1 MYRNIIFV
9 IAALMLTSCSLIS
22 NTYLAAPISGTVID
36 SETKKPI
43 EGVIVAVYWQLK
55 KSAAMH
61 MRLSGT
67 LHVEETVTDKN
78 GKYAFKGWGP
88 VNTNK
93 GYLSYNSPE
102 LLFAKSGYYYER
114 KGNYKTQLYIGSR
127 GATERHVDISEKTP
141 KGILYRSQ
149 LDGQTIELK
158 KGGYDDEYARQL
170 NFLSHDMDR
179 IIRYGFDCK
188 KKTLFRLLKYLKKEI
203 EILKQRNI
211 RRHVGDSYNIPIV
224 KSCMSL

>member
-1 MYRNIIFV
+1 MYRNIIFMV
-9 IAALMLTSCSLIS
+9 TALLLTSCGLIP
-22 NTYLAAPISGTVID
+22 NTYLAAPISGTVVD

-43 EGVIVAVYWQLK
+43 EGVIVAIYWQLK
-55 KSAAMH
+55 KSAGMH

-78 GKYAFKGWGP
+78 GKYVFKGWGP
-88 VNTNK
+88 VNTTK

-102 LLFAKSGYYYER
+102 LLFAKSGYYFER

-149 LDGQTIELK
+149 LDGQTIELI
-158 KGGYDDEYARQL
+158 KGDYDDEYARQL
-170 NFLSHDMDR
+170 NFLSNDMDQ
-179 IIRYGFDCK
+179 IIRYGFECK
-188 KKTLFRLLKYLKKEI
+188 KKTIFGLINYLHKEI
-203 EILKQRNI
+203 VVLKQKNI
-211 RRHVGDSYNIPIV
+211 KRYVDDSFEIPKV
-224 KSCMSL
+224 KSCKSL